1 MVEVFVKV
9 FFNDVEWI
17 IGYRMIFLK
26 VNRLFLMVD
35 LYVVMVGFK
44 F

>member
-1 MVEVFVKV
+1 MIEVLVKV

-26 VNRLFLMVD
+26 VNRFFLMVD
-35 LYVVMVGFK
+35 LYVVMVVFK
-44 F
+44 C